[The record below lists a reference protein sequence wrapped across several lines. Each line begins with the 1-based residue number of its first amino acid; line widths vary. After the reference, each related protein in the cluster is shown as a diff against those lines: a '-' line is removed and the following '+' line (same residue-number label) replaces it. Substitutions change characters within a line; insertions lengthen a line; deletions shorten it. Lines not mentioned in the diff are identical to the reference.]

1 MTSGEAMLV
10 RIESMY
16 MASIDIVTTNMFNLS
31 QTIMETKAI
40 SVSGIWYRVNYPEQL
55 FLIAKSTGLG
65 TSYSVSY

>member
-1 MTSGEAMLV
+1 MTSGEAVLV

-40 SVSGIWYRVNYPEQL
+40 SVSGIWYRVNYPE
-55 FLIAKSTGLG
+55 
-65 TSYSVSY
+65 